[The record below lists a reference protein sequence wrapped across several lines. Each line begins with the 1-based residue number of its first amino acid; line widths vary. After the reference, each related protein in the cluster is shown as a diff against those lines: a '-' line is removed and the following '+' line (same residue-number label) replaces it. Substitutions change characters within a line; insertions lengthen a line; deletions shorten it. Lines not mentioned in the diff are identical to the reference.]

1 MGKQLEQFSRQKEE
15 EIREFW
21 KKQKISEKARRQNA
35 KSKKKF
41 YFMDGPPYATGHIHM
56 GTALNKILKDV
67 AMRSRRMQGFDVF
80 DRPGYD
86 THGMP
91 IEYKVEQKFGFRTK
105 EEIEKFGI
113 EKFVQECR
121 KFATE
126 FIGVMN
132 SEFDDLGVWMDWENP
147 YKTLENSYIE
157 SIWWTFKKAEQKG
170 YLYKG
175 LYPVHVCPQCE
186 TVVAFN
192 EIEYSKQTDT
202 SVYEKLKV
210 KGTENKYFVVWTTT
224 PWTIPANTGIMVHPN
239 FDYVEA
245 QVGGEIWIIAKER
258 LQGLMTAIEAGYTIL
273 REFKGK
279 ELENMQ
285 YENPLEKY
293 LALPELKN
301 AFRVILS
308 ERYVHLDAGTGL
320 VHTAPGHGKEDFDAG
335 RKSGLPAICPVGL
348 DGLMTKEAGK
358 YAGKKARIVD
368 AEIIE
373 DLKTENAF
381 VYSHPE
387 THDYPICW
395 RCKSPLLMLSVDQ
408 WFLSIKEI
416 QKKAIELNKEVNWVP
431 SWMKDRMND
440 WLENIYDWPV
450 TRARYWGAP
459 CPVWECKCGERLV
472 IGSLKELEKASG
484 QELKSLELHKP
495 YIDEQ
500 VKIKCRKCGNEMKR
514 VPDILDV
521 WFDAGVSSWA
531 ALGFP
536 QSSKLFDAFW
546 PADLNIEGTDQVRGW
561 WNAQLL
567 CSIISFEK
575 KPFKAI
581 GTHGMVL
588 DLGKK
593 KMSKSFGN
601 AVQPKEVVEKYSR
614 DYLRC
619 MFAKKSTGID
629 MAFDWESLEEIHRFF
644 NVFFNTYNF
653 AGMYLSIDFSKI
665 LKTKKFSSKGLNPE
679 DKWILSKFNS
689 LAKECIDSYNNYEFF
704 RAANAIEQFVMEELS
719 RTYIKIIRDR
729 TGGKTQK
736 ALETSL
742 GTVLLG
748 LLRLSAP
755 IIPHSSE
762 FVYRALRSK
771 TMPESVHL
779 LQLPMPDKKLVD
791 SKLETEFEKTKQ
803 LLQAALALREEQKLR
818 LRWPLRG
825 LVIVSK
831 TGKEFSETKSIIAT
845 IANVKKV
852 SESKVSPEGNF
863 AKKEIAGISLFL
875 DIAADAALK
884 EEWEFQELRRKIQEL
899 RKKANL
905 APGQKAILLLDC
917 SDPAFTKKFSRQ
929 IEEETSTKIRPAKG
943 QMEKLLERE
952 FFVQLETK

>member
-1 MGKQLEQFSRQKEE
+1 MQLEQFSRQKEE
-15 EIREFW
+15 QIKEFW
-21 KKQKISEKARRQNA
+21 KKQKIPEKARRQNA
-35 KSKKKF
+35 KSKKKY

-56 GTALNKILKDV
+56 GTALNKILKDI
-67 AMRSRRMQGFDVF
+67 AIRSRRMQGFDVF

-91 IEYKVEQKFGFRTK
+91 IEFKVEQKFGFKTK
-105 EEIEKFGI
+105 EEIEKFGV
-113 EKFVQECR
+113 EKFVQECK

-132 SEFDDLGVWMDWENP
+132 NEFDDLGVWMDWSNP

-157 SIWWTFKKAEQKG
+157 AIWWTFKKAEQKG

-175 LYPVHVCPQCE
+175 LYPIHVCPHCE
-186 TVVAFN
+186 TAVAFN
-192 EIEYSKQTDT
+192 EIEYSKQTDV
-202 SVYEKLKV
+202 SVYV
-210 KGTENKYFVVWTTT
+210 KFRAKNSENKFFVIWTTT
-224 PWTIPANTGIMVHPN
+224 PWTLPGNTGIMVHPN

-245 QVGGEIWIIAKER
+245 QVGQEIWIIAKEK
-258 LQGLMTAIEAGYTIL
+258 LQELMTAIEAGYTIL

-279 ELENMQ
+279 ELENLE
-285 YENPLEKY
+285 YENPLKKF
-293 LALPELKN
+293 LALPEMKN
-301 AFRVILS
+301 CYRIVLS
-308 ERYVHLDAGTGL
+308 ERYVDLEAGTGL
-320 VHTAPGHGKEDFDAG
+320 VHCAPGYGKEDFDAG
-335 RKSGLPAICPVGL
+335 RKNCLPTITTVAM
-348 DGLMTKEAGK
+348 DGSMTKEAGK
-358 YAGKKARIVD
+358 YSGKKARIVD
-368 AEIIE
+368 SEIIE
-373 DLKTENAF
+373 DLRSENAL
-381 VYSHPE
+381 VYSHNYA
-387 THDYPICW
+387 HDYPICW
-395 RCKSPLLMLSVDQ
+395 RCKNPLLMLSVDQ

-459 CPVWECKCGERLV
+459 CPIWECKCGERLV
-472 IGSLKELEKASG
+472 IGSLKELENASG
-484 QELKSLELHKP
+484 QKLKNLELHKP

-500 VKIKCRKCGNEMKR
+500 VKIKCKKCSAEMKR
-514 VPDILDV
+514 VSDILDV

-536 QSSKLFDAFW
+536 QSTKLFDAFW

-581 GTHGMVL
+581 AAHGMVL
-588 DLGKK
+588 DLSKK

-601 AVQPKEVVEKYSR
+601 AVQPKEIVEKYSR
-614 DYLRC
+614 DYLRY
-619 MFAKKSTGID
+619 MFAKKSTGTD
-629 MAFDWESLEEIHRFF
+629 LAFEWESLEEIHRFF

-653 AGMYLSIDFSKI
+653 AKMYLNIDFKKI
-665 LKTKKFSSKGLNPE
+665 LKAKNLPVKNQNPE

-689 LAKECIDSYNNYEFF
+689 LVLECSTAYENCEFF
-704 RAANAIEQFVMEELS
+704 NAVNAIEKFVMEELS

-729 TGGKTQK
+729 VGGETQK
-736 ALETSL
+736 ALEGAL

-748 LLRLSAP
+748 TLKLLAP
-755 IIPHSSE
+755 IIPYASE
-762 FVYRALRSK
+762 FVYQALCTK
-771 TMPESVHL
+771 GMPESVHFL
-779 LQLPMPDKKLVD
+779 HLPKPDKKMID
-791 SKLETEFEKTKQ
+791 SKLEAEFEKTKQ
-803 LLQAALALREEQKLR
+803 LLQAGLALREEQKLR
-818 LRWPLRG
+818 LRWPLKE
-825 LVIVSK
+825 LAIVSK
-831 TGKEFSETKSIIAT
+831 TGKEFSKTKSVIAT

-852 SESKVSPEGNF
+852 VETTTEPKGNY
-863 AKKEIAGISLFL
+863 AKKEILGMQLFL
-875 DIAADAALK
+875 NIDADTALK

-905 APGQKAILLLDC
+905 APGQKAILLFDC
-917 SDPAFTKKFSRQ
+917 NDPAFIKKFSKQ
-929 IEEETSTKIRPAKG
+929 IEKETNTKIRPSKG

-952 FFVQLETK
+952 FFVQLK

>member
-1 MGKQLEQFSRQKEE
+1 MQLEQFSRQKEE
-15 EIREFW
+15 QIKEFW
-21 KKQKISEKARRQNA
+21 KKHKIPEKARRQNA
-35 KSKKKF
+35 KSKKKY

-56 GTALNKILKDV
+56 GTALNKILKDI

-91 IEYKVEQKFGFRTK
+91 IEFKVEQKFGFKTK
-105 EEIEKFGI
+105 EEIEKFGV
-113 EKFVQECR
+113 EKFVQECK

-132 SEFDDLGVWMDWENP
+132 NEFDDLGVWMDWSNP

-157 SIWWTFKKAEQKG
+157 AIWWTFKKAEQKG

-175 LYPVHVCPQCE
+175 LYPIHVCPHCE
-186 TVVAFN
+186 TAVAFN
-192 EIEYSKQTDT
+192 EIEYSKQTDV
-202 SVYEKLKV
+202 SVYV
-210 KGTENKYFVVWTTT
+210 KFMAKNSENKFFVIWTTT
-224 PWTIPANTGIMVHPN
+224 PWTLPGNTGIMVHPN

-245 QVGGEIWIIAKER
+245 QVGMEIWIIAKEK
-258 LQGLMTAIEAGYTIL
+258 LQELMTAIEAGYTIL

-279 ELENMQ
+279 ELENLE
-285 YENPLEKY
+285 YENPLKKF

-301 AFRVILS
+301 CYRIVLS
-308 ERYVHLDAGTGL
+308 ERYVDLEAGTGL
-320 VHTAPGHGKEDFDAG
+320 VHCAPGYGKEDFDAG
-335 RKSGLPAICPVGL
+335 RKNCLPTITTVAM
-348 DGLMTKEAGK
+348 DGSMTKEAGK
-358 YAGKKARIVD
+358 YSGKKARIVD
-368 AEIIE
+368 SEIIE
-373 DLKTENAF
+373 DLRSENAL
-381 VYSHPE
+381 VYSHNYA
-387 THDYPICW
+387 HDYPICW
-395 RCKSPLLMLSVDQ
+395 RCKNPLLMLSVDQ

-459 CPVWECKCGERLV
+459 CPIWECKCGERLV
-472 IGSLKELEKASG
+472 IGSLKELENASG
-484 QELKSLELHKP
+484 QKLKNLELHKP

-500 VKIKCRKCGNEMKR
+500 VKIKCKKCSAEMKR
-514 VPDILDV
+514 VSDILDV

-536 QSSKLFDAFW
+536 QSTKLFDAFW

-588 DLGKK
+588 DLEKK

-601 AVQPKEVVEKYSR
+601 AVQPKEIVEKYSR
-614 DYLRC
+614 DYLRY
-619 MFAKKSTGID
+619 MFAKKSTGTD
-629 MAFDWESLEEIHRFF
+629 LAFEWESLEEIHRFF

-653 AGMYLSIDFSKI
+653 AKMYLNIDFKKI
-665 LKTKKFSSKGLNPE
+665 LKAKNLPVKTHNPE

-689 LAKECIDSYNNYEFF
+689 LVLECSASYENCEFF
-704 RAANAIEQFVMEELS
+704 NAVNAIEKFVMEELS

-729 TGGKTQK
+729 VGGETQK
-736 ALETSL
+736 ALEGAL

-748 LLRLSAP
+748 TLKLLAP
-755 IIPHSSE
+755 IIPHASE
-762 FVYRALRSK
+762 FAYQALCTK
-771 TMPESVHL
+771 GMPESVHFL
-779 LQLPMPDKKLVD
+779 HLPKTDKKMID
-791 SKLETEFEKTKQ
+791 SKLEAEFEKTKQ

-818 LRWPLRG
+818 LRWPLKE
-825 LVIVSK
+825 LAIVSK
-831 TGKEFSETKSIIAT
+831 TGKEFSKTKSIIVT

-852 SESKVSPEGNF
+852 VETTTEPKGNY
-863 AKKEIAGISLFL
+863 AKKEILGLQLFL
-875 DIAADAALK
+875 NIDADTALK

-905 APGQKAILLLDC
+905 APGQKAILLFDC
-917 SDPAFTKKFSRQ
+917 NDPAFIKKFSKQ
-929 IEEETSTKIRPAKG
+929 IEEETNTKIRPSKG

-952 FFVQLETK
+952 FFVQLEK